1 MVSYKMNVGREVRN
15 VNYHYYAPVT
25 TPVYAPVETPQYE
38 PDLLEEVTSLANSI
52 NDRLTLIE
60 NLLNLN

>member
-1 MVSYKMNVGREVRN
+1 MVSYKMNVGREVGN

-25 TPVYAPVETPQYE
+25 TPVYAPVETLQYE
-38 PDLLEEVTSLANSI
+38 PDLLEEVTSLAISI